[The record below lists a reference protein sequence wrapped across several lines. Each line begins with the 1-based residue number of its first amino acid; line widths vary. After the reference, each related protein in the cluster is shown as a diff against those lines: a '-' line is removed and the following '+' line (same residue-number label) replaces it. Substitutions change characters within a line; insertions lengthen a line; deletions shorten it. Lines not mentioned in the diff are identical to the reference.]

1 MFPNQTSTNPGVS
14 HLSLMEV
21 CKVINILAFNWGPT
35 LTIKRQL
42 RALLKM
48 NKSQMTQEPWVPDSF
63 FSPQNQKE
71 KKRER
76 ENI

>member
-1 MFPNQTSTNPGVS
+1 MFPNHTSTNPGVS

-48 NKSQMTQEPWVPDSF
+48 NKSQMTQEPWVPDF
-63 FSPQNQKE
+63 FFPPKSEGK
-71 KKRER
+71 KKRKR